1 MPTKAVCFHHK
12 STLMVP
18 EPNTDFDDMAIIL
31 MISLV
36 NITLILMSGVVSG
49 QLHLFILKKQVSLGF
64 TCDALI
70 LQFTKQMW
78 MNMLVNDISDIEIL
92 FRISYM
98 TFLVNLKG
106 FYQMLLLY
114 CSSSLC
120 H

>member
-1 MPTKAVCFHHK
+1 
-12 STLMVP
+12 
-18 EPNTDFDDMAIIL
+18 
-31 MISLV
+31 
-36 NITLILMSGVVSG
+36 MSGVVSG
-49 QLHLFILKKQVSLGF
+49 QLNNFYIKKWWSQGF

-70 LQFTKQMW
+70 LQFTRQMW

-120 H
+120 HW

>member
-1 MPTKAVCFHHK
+1 
-12 STLMVP
+12 MVP
-18 EPNTDFDDMAIIL
+18 ESNSDYNDTAIVW
-31 MISLV
+31 MISII

-49 QLHLFILKKQVSLGF
+49 QLHLFFVKKRVSQGF

-98 TFLVNLKG
+98 TFIVNLKG
-106 FYQMLLLY
+106 FYKMLLLY
-114 CSSSLC
+114 CSCSLC
-120 H
+120 HW